1 MHVLLLGTAA
11 GGGFPQWNC
20 RCATCQAARE
30 SPPRATP
37 RTQSSIAVSADGAH
51 WFLGNASPD
60 VRAQLE
66 RLGEGPPGAVRWS
79 PVEGVVFTDAELDHS
94 LGLALLREARLL
106 PVFATRAVLDV
117 VTDDSRILPVTRT
130 FADVPETA
138 LALEHPTS
146 LKLRDGRDSVLTIEM
161 IPVRGSAP
169 RFARREMAGHTSA
182 AVFQHVATG
191 RRLAYVPACAAI
203 DDTLLGTL
211 HGMELV
217 LFDGT
222 CFTDDEM
229 RSAGVSDRTATAMGH
244 QPISGAR
251 GSLPVLREL
260 AANGRTRVVYVHI
273 NNTNPMLVQGSPQR
287 AEVEAAGIT
296 IGEDGM
302 RLTV

>member
-1 MHVLLLGTAA
+1 MQVLLLGTAA

-20 RCATCQAARE
+20 RCATCQSARE
-30 SPPRATP
+30 TPPRATP
-37 RTQSSIAVSADGAH
+37 RTQSSIAVSADGTH

-60 VRAQLE
+60 VRSQLE
-66 RLGEGPPGAVRWS
+66 RLGAGPPGAVRWS
-79 PVEGVVFTDAELDHS
+79 PVEGVVFTDAELDHT

-106 PVFATRAVLDV
+106 PVWATGPVLDALS
-117 VTDDSRILPVTRT
+117 DDSRLLPVTRA
-130 FADVPETA
+130 FSEVPATTLGA
-138 LALEHPTS
+138 GVVAP
-146 LKLRDGRDSVLTIEM
+146 LKLRDGRHSGLTVELV
-161 IPVRGSAP
+161 PVPGSAP
-169 RFARREMAGHTSA
+169 RFARREMAGHTNA
-182 AVFQHVATG
+182 AVFQHVASG

-203 DDTLLGTL
+203 DDALLRTL

-229 RSAGVSDRTATAMGH
+229 RSAGVSDRTASAMGH

-260 AANGRTRVVYVHI
+260 AANGRTRVMYVHI
-273 NNTNPMLVQGSPQR
+273 NNTNPMLVRGSPQR
-287 AEVEAAGIT
+287 AEVETAGIA
-296 IGEDGM
+296 IGEDGA

>member
-20 RCATCQAARE
+20 RCATCEAVRE
-30 SPPRATP
+30 SPPRAAP

-79 PVEGVVFTDAELDHS
+79 PVEGVVFPDADLDHS

-106 PVFATRAVLDV
+106 PLFATRAVLDV

-260 AANGRTRVVYVHI
+260 AANGRTRVAYVHI
-273 NNTNPMLVQGSPQR
+273 NNTNPILLHGSPQR

>member
-51 WFLGNASPD
+51 WFLGNASPA

-66 RLGEGPPGAVRWS
+66 RLGAGPPGAVRWS
-79 PVEGVVFTDAELDHS
+79 PVEGVVFTDAELDHT

-117 VTDDSRILPVTRT
+117 MTDDSRILPVTRT
-130 FADVPETA
+130 FADVPGTA

-146 LKLRDGRDSVLTIEM
+146 LKLRDARESGLTVELV
-161 IPVRGSAP
+161 PARGSAP
-169 RFARREMAGHTSA
+169 RFARREIAGHTNA
-182 AVFQHVATG
+182 AVFQHVVTG

-203 DDTLLGTL
+203 DDALLRTL

-251 GSLPVLREL
+251 GSLPVFRTL
-260 AANGRTRVVYVHI
+260 AANGRTRVVFVHI
-273 NNTNPMLVQGSPQR
+273 NNTNPILLHGSPQR

>member
-20 RCATCQAARE
+20 FCAPCRAARE
-30 SPPRATP
+30 TPPRAAP

-66 RLGEGPPGAVRWS
+66 RLGTAPPDTVRWS
-79 PVEGVVFTDAELDHS
+79 PVEGVVLTDAELDHT
-94 LGLALLREARLL
+94 LGLVLLREARLL
-106 PVFATRAVLDV
+106 PVWATRAVLDV
-117 VTDDSRILPVTRT
+117 ITDDSRLLPVTRA
-130 FADVPETA
+130 FGELPATA
-138 LALEHPTS
+138 LASGAVAPLMR
-146 LKLRDGRDSVLTIEM
+146 RDGGDSGITIELV
-161 IPVRGSAP
+161 PVPGSAP
-169 RFARREMAGHTSA
+169 RFARRELPGHTSA
-182 AVFQHVATG
+182 AVFHEAATG
-191 RRLAYVPACAAI
+191 RRCAYVPACAAI
-203 DDTLLGTL
+203 DEALLRVL

-229 RSAGVSDRTATAMGH
+229 RSAGVSDRTASMMGH

-251 GSLPVLREL
+251 GSLSVLRTL

-273 NNTNPMLVQGSPQR
+273 NNTNPMLVRGSAPR
-287 AEVEAAGIT
+287 AEVETAGIG

-302 RLTV
+302 RFAV